1 MHNLKNN
8 SKICIGTA
16 NFGLNYGLNNKKP
29 LSKKIIKEIFNFAK
43 SKNINFIDT
52 AMSYKK
58 SENKIGHLKNQ
69 NLNIITKI
77 TNIPNNVHNIKQWII
92 DNTILSCKKLNTNKL
107 YGLLIHNT
115 EDLKNKKKSREIF
128 KAFNFLIEKKIV
140 KKIGLSIYDPRE
152 LDLYIKD
159 YNFQIVQMPLN
170 IFDRRIVK
178 TGWLKKLKKKKIEIH
193 ARSIFLKG
201 LLLKDSN
208 KVDIK
213 FNKWKKKIIFFEK
226 WIIKNNLSKLEANIR
241 FLKNFKEVDKI
252 VVGINDAFELREI
265 YSFFKKK
272 SLKIPEY
279 LNIKAGII
287 LNPKEWKI

>member
-115 EDLKNKKKSREIF
+115 EDLKNKK
-128 KAFNFLIEKKIV
+128 NQEK
-140 KKIGLSIYDPRE
+140 
-152 LDLYIKD
+152 
-159 YNFQIVQMPLN
+159 
-170 IFDRRIVK
+170 
-178 TGWLKKLKKKKIEIH
+178 
-193 ARSIFLKG
+193 FLKH
-201 LLLKDSN
+201 L
-208 KVDIK
+208 I
-213 FNKWKKKIIFFEK
+213 
-226 WIIKNNLSKLEANIR
+226 
-241 FLKNFKEVDKI
+241 
-252 VVGINDAFELREI
+252 
-265 YSFFKKK
+265 
-272 SLKIPEY
+272 SL
-279 LNIKAGII
+279 
-287 LNPKEWKI
+287 